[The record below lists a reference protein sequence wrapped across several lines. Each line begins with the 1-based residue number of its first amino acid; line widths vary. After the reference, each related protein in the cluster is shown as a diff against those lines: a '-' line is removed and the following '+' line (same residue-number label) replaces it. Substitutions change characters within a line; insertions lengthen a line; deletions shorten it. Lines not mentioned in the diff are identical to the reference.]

1 MNRNTPMF
9 DTNPTNIDI
18 SRSTFNRDSSIKTTF
33 NVGNIIPFYCDEI
46 LPGDTVNIDTSKVVR
61 LQTPITPFMDN
72 LYLDTYY
79 FYVPSRILWEHWKAF
94 HGENQNGYWDELVDY
109 EVPQIT
115 APAGGWNV
123 GTIADYFGLPTRV
136 SGIS

>member
-46 LPGDTVNIDTSKVVR
+46 LPGDTVNIDSSKVIR

-115 APAGGWNV
+115 AH
-123 GTIADYFGLPTRV
+123 V
-136 SGIS
+136 S